1 MDGYCTVEAFVRFR
15 VGFWSLKLHIKVK
28 DDEEFEESLVSEIF
42 FHPIILMKTG
52 FINSVQQLL
61 RGDETEQNI
70 EMRSYANFSLS
81 L

>member
-1 MDGYCTVEAFVRFR
+1 M
-15 VGFWSLKLHIKVK
+15 KLHIKVK

-61 RGDETEQNI
+61 RGDETEQNRNAFVCKFLVI
-70 EMRSYANFSLS
+70 LVMIIRIVIIL
-81 L
+81 